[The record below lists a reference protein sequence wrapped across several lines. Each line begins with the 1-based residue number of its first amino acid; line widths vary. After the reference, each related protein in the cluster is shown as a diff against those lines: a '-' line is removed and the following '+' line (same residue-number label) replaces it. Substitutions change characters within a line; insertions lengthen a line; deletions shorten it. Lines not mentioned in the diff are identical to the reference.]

1 MSNWHTYQGA
11 VLWTKSPL
19 ATPPTFQ
26 EAKSALKA
34 HHAFLARW
42 TSDFDCAQPTQW
54 WYCICDHFTP
64 LNELSAKQRYR
75 IKKGL
80 DQCNIQ
86 RITNESLTLNEK
98 EIAQVLI
105 DSFMDYPAKYRPDL
119 SIDKWI
125 AEVRSKL
132 NDPEID
138 VWLASDKQKGELIGY
153 GYCTKKDD
161 IVYLNQIKVPTKYLA
176 KEVNAAFAYTLC
188 EYYLQQPDYRM
199 IIDGERNI
207 KHETK
212 YQDFLVRVINF
223 RYAYCRLNIVYSPLM
238 KCAVYTLYPF
248 RRLFELIG
256 KKSALFYNVYCILKQ
271 EEIRRSFNE
280 KNK

>member
-11 VLWTKSPL
+11 VLWAKSPL
-19 ATPPTFQ
+19 ATPPTLQ
-26 EAKSALKA
+26 EAKAALHA

-42 TSDFDCAQPTQW
+42 TSDFDCGHPTQW

-80 DQCNIQ
+80 EQCNIQ
-86 RITNESLTLNEK
+86 RITNETLTLSEK
-98 EIAQVLI
+98 DIAQVLI

-132 NDPEID
+132 DNPEID
-138 VWLASDKQKGELIGY
+138 VWLASDKQNGELIGY
-153 GYCTKKDD
+153 GYCTKNGS

-176 KEVNAAFAYTLC
+176 KEVNAAFAYSLC
-188 EYYLQQPDYRM
+188 EYYLQQLDFQM

-223 RYAYCRLNIVYSPLM
+223 RYAYCKLNIIYSPLM

-248 RRLFELIG
+248 RKLFGLIG
-256 KKSALFYNVYCILKQ
+256 KKCSLFYNVFCILKQ
-271 EEIRRSFNE
+271 EEIRRSFT
-280 KNK
+280 

>member
-1 MSNWHTYQGA
+1 MNNWHTYQGA

-19 ATPPTFQ
+19 ATPPTLQ
-26 EAKSALKA
+26 EAKAALHA

-42 TSDFDCAQPTQW
+42 TSDFDSAQPTQW
-54 WYCICDHFTP
+54 WY
-64 LNELSAKQRYR
+64 R

-80 DQCNIQ
+80 EQCNVQ
-86 RITNESLTLNEK
+86 RITNETLTLSEK
-98 EIAQVLI
+98 DIAQVLI

-132 NDPEID
+132 DNPEID
-138 VWLASDKQKGELIGY
+138 VWLASDKQNGELIGY
-153 GYCTKKDD
+153 GYCTKNGN

-176 KEVNAAFAYTLC
+176 KEVNAAFAYSLC

-223 RYAYCRLNIVYSPLM
+223 RYAYCKLNII
-238 KCAVYTLYPF
+238 YTLYPV
-248 RRLFELIG
+248 RKLFGLIG
-256 KKSALFYNVYCILKQ
+256 KKSSLFYNVFCILKQ
-271 EEIRRSFNE
+271 EEIRRSFT
-280 KNK
+280 

>member
-1 MSNWHTYQGA
+1 MNNWHTYQGA

-19 ATPPTFQ
+19 ATPPTLQ
-26 EAKSALKA
+26 EAKAALHA

-42 TSDFDCAQPTQW
+42 TSDFDCGHPTQW
-54 WYCICDHFTP
+54 WYCICDDFTP
-64 LNELSAKQRYR
+64 LNELSTKQRYR

-80 DQCNIQ
+80 EQCNIQ
-86 RITNESLTLNEK
+86 RITNETLTLSEK
-98 EIAQVLI
+98 DIAQVLI

-132 NDPEID
+132 DNPEID
-138 VWLASDKQKGELIGY
+138 VWLASDQRNGELIGY
-153 GYCTKKDD
+153 GYCTKNGS

-176 KEVNAAFAYTLC
+176 KEVNAAFAYSLC
-188 EYYLQQPDYRM
+188 EYYLQQLDFQM

-223 RYAYCRLNIVYSPLM
+223 RYAYCKLNIIYSPLM

-248 RRLFELIG
+248 RKLFGLIG
-256 KKSALFYNVYCILKQ
+256 KKCSLFYNVFCILKQ
-271 EEIRRSFNE
+271 EEIRRSFT
-280 KNK
+280 

>member
-19 ATPPTFQ
+19 ETPPTLQ
-26 EAKSALKA
+26 EAKAALHA

-42 TSDFDCAQPTQW
+42 TSDFDSAHPTQW
-54 WYCICDHFTP
+54 WYCICDDFTP

-75 IKKGL
+75 VKKGL
-80 DQCNIQ
+80 DNCNIQ
-86 RITNESLTLNEK
+86 RITNESPTLSVEA
-98 EIAQVLI
+98 IAHLLI

-119 SIDKWI
+119 SLNKWI

-132 NDPEID
+132 DNPEID
-138 VWLASDKQKGELIGY
+138 VWLASDKQNGELIGY
-153 GYCTKKDD
+153 GYCTKRGN
-161 IVYLNQIKVPTKYLA
+161 IIYLNQIKVPTKYLA
-176 KEVNAAFAYTLC
+176 KEVNAAFAYSLC
-188 EYYLQQPDYRM
+188 EYYLQQLDFQM

-223 RYAYCRLNIVYSPLM
+223 RYAYCKLNIIYSPLM

-248 RRLFELIG
+248 RKLFGLIG
-256 KKSALFYNVYCILKQ
+256 KKSSLFYNVFCILKQ
-271 EEIRRSFNE
+271 EEIRRSFT
-280 KNK
+280 